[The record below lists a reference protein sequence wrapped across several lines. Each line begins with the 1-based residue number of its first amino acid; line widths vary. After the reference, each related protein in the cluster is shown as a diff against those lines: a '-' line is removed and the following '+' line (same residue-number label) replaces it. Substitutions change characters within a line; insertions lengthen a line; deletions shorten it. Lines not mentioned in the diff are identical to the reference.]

1 MKNTILT
8 NTVHFEGKIVHLRKT
23 IDKYEVL
30 LLNLFQL
37 IHGSGQFFIICSEI
51 PGMPD
56 IDVVLGQFRGQSFS
70 VFFPANL
77 HLHHCNN
84 VTLCFTNM
92 QEGELHLHHYNIA
105 KLCITLCRKASVH
118 PELRRLHPAGH
129 PGRTN
134 PGLTQ
139 IF

>member
-37 IHGSGQFFIICSEI
+37 IPGSGQFFIICSEI
-51 PGMPD
+51 PDMPD
-56 IDVVLGQFRGQSFS
+56 IDVVIGQSRGQSFS
-70 VFFPANL
+70 VSIFCKIPSEGPSASANL

-84 VTLCFTNM
+84 VTLCL
-92 QEGELHLHHYNIA
+92 QI
-105 KLCITLCRKASVH
+105 CRRPSVH

-129 PGRTN
+129 SGRTN
-134 PGLTQ
+134 PGLTR
-139 IF
+139 ILFASFIGR

>member
-1 MKNTILT
+1 MIGGVEVKNTILT

-37 IHGSGQFFIICSEI
+37 IPGSGQFFIICSEI

-84 VTLCFTNM
+84 VTLYT
-92 QEGELHLHHYNIA
+92 
-105 KLCITLCRKASVH
+105 TLCRRASVH

-139 IF
+139 IFFASFMGR